1 MHQDGIQEDHA
12 PIASPPWK
20 LGFRSSRKFVISVVS
35 MAVFTDVFIYGM
47 IVPILPVVLQ
57 SRVFV
62 PDDQLQQWMAIML
75 AAFGGA
81 IFVGSPIFGYFADKG
96 TSRQGPFIIGLLAL
110 GGSTIMFWVAR
121 TLASLVIARVLQGLS
136 AAVVWTV
143 GMALVVDT
151 VGKDQV
157 GAAMGYVSMSMTVG
171 TVFGPFIG
179 GVVLSQ
185 ISYDAVFAIAV
196 ALVVLDILLR
206 LVMIEQKNA
215 SKWIQPQIATET
227 EGLLSSPDV
236 ADNIH
241 QATKQI
247 CSDDGSVNL
256 RHSVCWPNE
265 ISGELVSSGRSS
277 SVPPI
282 LRLMCSSS
290 MLLFLGATMVDA
302 ILWSSFDTVLPLHV
316 MKTFEWNPFWIGI
329 CFLPLFAPSFFS
341 PLIGDAVD
349 RYGSRTVAFLG
360 FLLDFPAFFLLRL
373 ITHDTTQDQVLL
385 YIFLSLAGVAS
396 TLQMVSL
403 MTEVSIVVE
412 RQEKESPGIFG
423 SQGGMG
429 QAYGL
434 FNVAWSGGQVLGPL
448 IAGLLSDCG
457 GWATMVSVFGTMSG
471 ITAIIIAFSDDKILK
486 CFRKQ
491 R

>member
-1 MHQDGIQEDHA
+1 MNYA
-12 PIASPPWK
+12 SRASPPWK
-20 LGFRSSRKFVISVVS
+20 LEFRSSRRFVISVVA

-47 IVPILPVVLQ
+47 IVPILPVVLKT
-57 SRVFV
+57 RVVV

-96 TSRQGPFIIGLLAL
+96 TSRQVPFIFGLLAL

-121 TLASLVIARVLQGLS
+121 SLSSLVIARVLQGLS

-157 GAAMGYVSMSMTVG
+157 GAAMGYVSMAMTVG

-179 GVVLSQ
+179 GVVLSR
-185 ISYDAVFAIAV
+185 ISYDAVFTIAV
-196 ALVVLDILLR
+196 GLVVLDILLR
-206 LVMIEQKNA
+206 LFMIEQKTA
-215 SKWIQPQIATET
+215 LKWTQPQIANET
-227 EGLLSSPDV
+227 ESLLSS
-236 ADNIH
+236 ADETGNGVY
-241 QATKQI
+241 QATRQDRSDQI
-247 CSDDGSVNL
+247 SANPC
-256 RHSVCWPNE
+256 HSVCWPE
-265 ISGELVSSGRSS
+265 VSGEPISSGRTSTL
-277 SVPPI
+277 PPI
-282 LRLMCSSS
+282 VRLMCSSS
-290 MLLFLGATMVDA
+290 VLLFFGATIVDA

-316 MKTFEWNPFWIGI
+316 METFNWSPFWVGV

-341 PLIGDAVD
+341 PLVGDAVD
-349 RYGSRTVAFLG
+349 RYGSRTIAFLG
-360 FLLDFPAFFLLRL
+360 FLLDFPTFFLLRL
-373 ITHDTTQDQVLL
+373 ITHDTTQDQILL
-385 YIFLSLAGVAS
+385 YIFLFIAGIAS

-403 MTEVSIVVE
+403 MTEVSLVVE

-423 SQGGMG
+423 NQGGMG

-448 IAGLLSDCG
+448 IAGLLSDRG
-457 GWATMVSVFGTMSG
+457 GWVTMVSVFGTMSG
-471 ITAIIIAFSDDKILK
+471 VTAVVIGFSDKKVLR
-486 CFRKQ
+486 CFGQ
-491 R
+491 RT